1 MISGIFG
8 FLLGILLTYLILRK
22 KIKIVKEEINKVRV
36 LSAEKLNS
44 AYEQI
49 DKLKEDN
56 KNLINILKSKNNAT

>member
-56 KNLINILKSKNNAT
+56 RNLINILKSKNNAT